1 MPQLNPEFFISQLF
15 WLFVSF
21 SFLLFFLWK
30 ISLPRISTVMLA
42 RENKINNE
50 IQEAKK
56 LQAEAENIQK
66 QIEFQLREAQEQSAK
81 TIKETITN
89 MQDKTS
95 SELTKIDNDLTKKIE
110 ESTIAIQKNKDNLV
124 LEINDQIKEITQL
137 TLQKLLTLNVED
149 NEIKN
154 VISKIQNNKI
164 N

>member
-15 WLFVSF
+15 WLFISF

-95 SELTKIDNDLTKKIE
+95 SELTRIDNDLNKKIE

-124 LEINDQIKEITQL
+124 IEINDQIKDITRL

-154 VISKIQNNKI
+154 VISKIHNNKI